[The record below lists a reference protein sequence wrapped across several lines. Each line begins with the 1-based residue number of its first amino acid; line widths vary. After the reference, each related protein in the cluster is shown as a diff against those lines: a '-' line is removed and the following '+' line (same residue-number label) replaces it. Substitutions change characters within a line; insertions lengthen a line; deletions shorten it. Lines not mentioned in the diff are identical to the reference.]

1 MTEKTVATA
10 ATPGTSDAVSTKEET
25 RTHERYA
32 TPPVDIY
39 ETPEGL
45 VVLADIPGVGQDD
58 LDVRVDHNLLTIR
71 GHARHAAPHKPV
83 YQEYALVDHFRQ
95 FELSDKVDAGKITA
109 ELKHGVLVLHLPKAD
124 AAKPRQIA
132 VQVS

>member
-1 MTEKTVATA
+1 MPEKTVATA
-10 ATPGTSDAVSTKEET
+10 ATPGASHAVSTKEET
-25 RTHERYA
+25 RTRERYV

-45 VVLADIPGVGQDD
+45 VVMADIPGVGQDD
-58 LDVRVDHNLLTIR
+58 LDVRVDHHLLIIR
-71 GHARHAAPHKPV
+71 GHARHAAPHTSV

-109 ELKHGVLVLHLPKAD
+109 ELKHGALVLHLPKAE